1 MIYFD
6 QNTRLIHLSTPK
18 TSYLMKVTADGYL
31 GHVYYG
37 KRLEKAPSQDLLR
50 LEELS
55 EPSEK
60 PGEKVSF
67 LDNLPFEY
75 PTAGVGDFRES
86 CLDISSND
94 NVRGIELFYKGY
106 QIRNTKPEIKGLPA
120 SFDHTD
126 SNCETL
132 SITLRDDIRQIEVE
146 LNYTVYSDLDVITRW
161 AVIKNCSNKAFYIDR
176 ALSMCIDAELD
187 DYSVLYESGAWAREH
202 QIQFQKVKP
211 GTIVTESVKGESG
224 HESQPFLGLISSDCS
239 EESGEAY
246 GFSLVYSGNFLA
258 KVQTNSFGMSRTVL
272 GIHPENFRWK
282 LLRGESFYTPEV
294 IMTYSDAGLGGMTRT
309 FHRFIH
315 DHIIRSAWKDKQRPI
330 LVNNWEAT
338 YLDFDDKKLIS
349 ILGKAKE
356 SGLDMLVID
365 DGWFRKSKSEPE
377 GGLGDWLPVD
387 NKLPEGLK
395 PVSEAAI
402 QNGMKL
408 GLWFEPEMISED
420 SELYRSHPE
429 YVLSFPGRRPAECR
443 NQWMLD
449 FSNPKVL
456 ELIYEKIAA
465 QIKEN
470 NLSYIKWDMNRPI
483 CDAYSHYL
491 PADRQG
497 EVCYR
502 HVLGVYQIQERLLKE
517 FPWLLIE
524 NCSSGGARFD
534 CGMLYYSPQIW
545 TSDDMDPIERL
556 SICEGTE
563 LIYPVS
569 TMGAHVCKNRNDI
582 SGRNISF
589 DTRGLMAMAGTFGYE
604 LDITAIS
611 ADDISK
617 IPSQIKLRKRLNDL
631 VNKGEYYRIK
641 SYRRRVDGPVGGISG
656 NADCF
661 ELISEDRSEAAV
673 WFMQPLA
680 EPNQR
685 SIRIKT
691 RALSPDFSYRVIAVT
706 SADAYFDNNSDGRIL
721 DISGIRGEELNNA
734 GLCLKLPR
742 EDFTGI
748 LIMIEKC

>member
-6 QNTRLIHLSTPK
+6 QNTGFFHLATPK
-18 TSYLMKVTADGYL
+18 SSYLMKVTPDGYL

-37 KRLEKAPSQDLLR
+37 KRLNALPSQDFLR
-50 LEELS
+50 LQELP

-60 PGEKVSF
+60 AGEKVSF

-86 CLDISSND
+86 CLDISDND
-94 NVRGIELFYKGY
+94 NVRGIELFFKEYRISK
-106 QIRNTKPEIKGLPA
+106 IKPEITGLPA
-120 SFDHTD
+120 SFDL
-126 SNCETL
+126 SGRNCETL
-132 SITLRDDIRQIEVE
+132 TITLRDDIRQIEVE
-146 LNYTVYSDLDVITRW
+146 LNYSVFNDFDVITRW
-161 AVIKNCSNKAFYIDR
+161 AVIKNCSDKDIYIER

-187 DYSVLYESGAWAREH
+187 GFSVLYESGAWAREH
-202 QIQFQKVKP
+202 QIQFQPIKP
-211 GTIVTESVKGESG
+211 GSIVCESVKGESG
-224 HESQPFLGLISSDCS
+224 HESQPFLGLLSGNCS
-239 EESGEAY
+239 EDSGEAY

-258 KVQTNSFGMSRTVL
+258 KVQTNSFGMSRSVI

-282 LLRGESFYTPEV
+282 LSVGGYFSTPEV
-294 IMTYSDAGLGGMTRT
+294 LMTYSSAGLGQMTRT
-309 FHRFIH
+309 FHKFIVN
-315 DHIIRSAWKDKQRPI
+315 HIIRSVWKDRLRPI

-338 YLDFDDKKLIS
+338 YLNFDDKKLIS
-349 ILGKAKE
+349 ILNKAKE

-365 DGWFRKSKSEPE
+365 DGWFRKSSSEPE
-377 GGLGDWLPVD
+377 GGLGDWEPVD

-402 QNGMKL
+402 QKGMKL

-420 SELYRSHPE
+420 SDLYRSHPE

-449 FSNPKVL
+449 FSNPEVL
-456 ELIYEKIAA
+456 NLIYEKIAT
-465 QIKEN
+465 QIRAN

-497 EVCYR
+497 EVCHR
-502 HVLGVYQIQERLLKE
+502 HVLGVYRIQERLLKE
-517 FPWLLIE
+517 FPELLIE

-563 LIYPVS
+563 LLYPMS

-582 SGRNISF
+582 SGRNVSF

-604 LDITAIS
+604 LDITSIS
-611 ADDISK
+611 EEDISK
-617 IPSQIKLRKRLNDL
+617 IPAQIKLRKRLNDL
-631 VNKGEYYRIK
+631 INKGEYFRIK
-641 SYRRRVDGPVGGISG
+641 SFRRRVDSPVSGISG

-661 ELISEDRSEAAV
+661 ELISEDRSEAVV

-685 SIRIKT
+685 SVRLKT
-691 RALSPDFSYRVIAVT
+691 KVLSPDFRYRVIAVT
-706 SADAYFDNNSDGRIL
+706 SADAYFDRNSEGRIL
-721 DISGIRGEELNNA
+721 EISDIRGEELNNA
-734 GLCLKLPR
+734 GLCLKIPR